1 MRGADTNKPEKTVAL
16 GFENGCMLS
25 IHR

>member
-25 IHR
+25 VHR